1 VGRLDFNTSQHKV
14 SVANYLDVPPVY
26 VVSPSD
32 PFYELAFE
40 GETIRFRVPAGAVQ
54 GGGSDEP
61 LELLDPDHPDYG
73 PFTELRIWQAT
84 IAHGGQTLSASG
96 AGLFHYNND
105 GALLNPDDS
114 PSHAS
119 PFFGWGTGSGLSY
132 LAGLVRPMEVA
143 QGEIRHAIRFA
154 YSNCDSSDQFRAPA
168 TKTDQPKNCTETP
181 APEQERMD
189 MGMRLQLDSAVD
201 CEARTAP
208 GKDESSLE
216 TRFVRIFCRALQ
228 DYGMIM
234 LDGTGPGGL
243 VIYLEHQE
251 TAHWDTVLGE
261 EAWESYG
268 YLLRDADTPDDGFSR
283 VDTDGI
289 PWDRLRVLETSVFP

>member
-1 VGRLDFNTSQHKV
+1 
-14 SVANYLDVPPVY
+14 
-26 VVSPSD
+26 
-32 PFYELAFE
+32 
-40 GETIRFRVPAGAVQ
+40 
-54 GGGSDEP
+54 
-61 LELLDPDHPDYG
+61 
-73 PFTELRIWQAT
+73 
-84 IAHGGQTLSASG
+84 
-96 AGLFHYNND
+96 
-105 GALLNPDDS
+105 
-114 PSHAS
+114 
-119 PFFGWGTGSGLSY
+119 
-132 LAGLVRPMEVA
+132 
-143 QGEIRHAIRFA
+143 
-154 YSNCDSSDQFRAPA
+154 
-168 TKTDQPKNCTETP
+168 
-181 APEQERMD
+181 MD